1 MSTFTG
7 MESIPLAC
15 EQEIRLTWQVNAGG
29 CASELSPEIL
39 EQVLSWEPQVSLK
52 IELH

>member
-15 EQEIRLTWQVNAGG
+15 EQEIRLTRQVEAGG
-29 CASELSPEIL
+29 CASELPPGML
-39 EQVLSWEPQVSLK
+39 EKVLSRVPQGSPK
-52 IELH
+52 IELR

>member
-15 EQEIRLTWQVNAGG
+15 EQEIRFTRQVEAGG
-29 CASELSPEIL
+29 SASELAPGML
-39 EQVLSWEPQVSLK
+39 EQVLSWVPQGSPK

>member
-1 MSTFTG
+1 MSKFTG

-15 EQEIRLTWQVNAGG
+15 EQEIRLTWQVKAGG
-29 CASELSPEIL
+29 CASSLPPGMLEKMLFRLPQGSP
-39 EQVLSWEPQVSLK
+39 K